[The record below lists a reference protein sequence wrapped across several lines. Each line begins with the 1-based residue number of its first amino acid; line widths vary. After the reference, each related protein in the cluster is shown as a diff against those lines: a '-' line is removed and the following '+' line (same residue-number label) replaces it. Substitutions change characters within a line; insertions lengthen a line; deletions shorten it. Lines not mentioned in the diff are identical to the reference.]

1 MLRTSSCK
9 SAESQRSKKLIRVPI
24 INMKIKL
31 NHTSHTP
38 LHIQIEEQIRAAIK
52 TEEYQNGKK
61 FPNEMDLSKQ
71 LGISRTTLRQSL
83 NKLVHEG
90 LLIRKKGVG
99 TFTKKTGISSKAQ
112 NWQSFSQEM
121 KMLGITVKN
130 YELHVSWVYPDEQLC
145 LFFDIDKSSKILKLE
160 RLRGKDEYPFVYF
173 VSYFHPRI
181 GLTGN
186 EDFSRP
192 LYDILENDYNTV
204 ANFSKEEI
212 SAMVATPFL
221 GEKLEIKTGDAV
233 LKRMRFVYDPGSRPL
248 EWNVGYYKADS
259 FTYTLSFE
267 R

>member
-1 MLRTSSCK
+1 
-9 SAESQRSKKLIRVPI
+9 
-24 INMKIKL
+24 MKIKL
-31 NHTSHTP
+31 DHNSPIP
-38 LHIQIEEQIRAAIK
+38 LHVQIEEQIRVAIK
-52 TEEYQNGKK
+52 ADDYQNGKK

-71 LGISRTTLRQSL
+71 LGISRTTLRQSF

-90 LLIRKKGVG
+90 LLMRKKGVG
-99 TFTKKTGISSKAQ
+99 TFVKKTGVSSMAQ

-121 KMLGITVKN
+121 KTLGITVKN
-130 YELHVSWVYPDEQLC
+130 YELHVSWVIPDEQL
-145 LFFDIDKSSKILKLE
+145 LTFFDLSKNTKVLKLE
-160 RLRGKDEYPFVYF
+160 RLRGKEEYPFVYF
-173 VSYFHPRI
+173 ISYFHPRI

-192 LYDILENDYNTV
+192 LYDILENDYSSV

-212 SAMVATPFL
+212 SAIAATPL
-221 GEKLEIKTGDAV
+221 LAEKLQIKVGEPV

-259 FTYTLSFE
+259 FTYTLAFE

>member
-1 MLRTSSCK
+1 
-9 SAESQRSKKLIRVPI
+9 
-24 INMKIKL
+24 MKIKL
-31 NHTSHTP
+31 NHNSPLP
-38 LHIQIEEQIRAAIK
+38 LHVQIEEQIRIAIK

-71 LGISRTTLRQSL
+71 LGISRSTLRQSF

-90 LLIRKKGVG
+90 LLMRKKGVG
-99 TFTKKTGISSKAQ
+99 TFVEKVGVSSMAQ

-121 KMLGITVKN
+121 KTLGIKVKN
-130 YELHVSWVYPDEQLC
+130 YELQVSWVAPDEQLC
-145 LFFDIDKSSKILKLE
+145 TFFDIIKTTKILKLE
-160 RLRGKDEYPFVYF
+160 RLRGKEEYPFVYF

-192 LYDILENDYNTV
+192 LYDILENDYSSI

-212 SAMVATPFL
+212 SAIAATPL
-221 GEKLEIKTGDAV
+221 LAEKLQIKTGDPV

-259 FTYTLSFE
+259 FTYTLAFE